1 MQPDKYDCRRR
12 IWYIQA
18 ATCSKEVVI
27 LIDNSG
33 TMYGMRNTIAQLTV
47 DYLLQTFSNNDYIS
61 IFRLTN
67 ENVTGLVKCFEDTLI
82 QVDFL
87 TFTMILLSNLLI
99 EK

>member
-1 MQPDKYDCRRR
+1 MDPDRYDCRTR

-47 DYLLQTFSNNDYIS
+47 DSLLRTFSNNDYIS
-61 IFRLTN
+61 IFRLIDN
-67 ENVTGLVKCFEDTLI
+67 NVTGLVNCFADTLI
-82 QVDFL
+82 QVMSL
-87 TFTMILLSNLLI
+87 KNCIKKLYVKKM
-99 EK
+99 